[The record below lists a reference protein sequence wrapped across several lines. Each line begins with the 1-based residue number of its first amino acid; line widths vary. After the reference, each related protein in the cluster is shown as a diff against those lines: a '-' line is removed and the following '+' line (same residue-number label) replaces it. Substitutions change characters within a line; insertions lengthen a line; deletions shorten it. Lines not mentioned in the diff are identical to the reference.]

1 MKKKV
6 YILGSGRLPDYF
18 EGLDVK
24 SVQNQIRLN
33 LYFYLFRYEWVHNK
47 SKRTILY
54 SLNVYI

>member
-24 SVQNQIRLN
+24 SVQNEIRLN

-47 SKRTILY
+47 SKRSI
-54 SLNVYI
+54 